1 MLSIAGPLCQS
12 VSAGHPVQRRRRPVI
27 KFHDH
32 PWPNPAQV
40 TLFLASKAET
50 DAEALHNMFRH
61 IEIAAP
67 AR

>member
-1 MLSIAGPLCQS
+1 M
-12 VSAGHPVQRRRRPVI
+12 I